1 MSGARGNVLESR
13 RVAVVFGRT
22 GAGKTVLAR
31 ALLNEWRR
39 ELGADGL
46 IVDTLGE
53 HADVPRVEL
62 ADVPGWL
69 ALSAG
74 RPSPGL
80 VRVTV
85 ETHDDMTELGRHLAE
100 RPAGRP
106 VVLYVDEASYWAKPA
121 WTSPGLAGVV
131 RYGRH
136 YGVHLLAVARRA
148 AEVSRELTAQAGRL
162 YLFRVVEPRDL
173 QYLSGILPAS
183 VSTILRQLPARHYLE
198 YSPDGTYSIC
208 PPVKISA
215 S

>member
-1 MSGARGNVLESR
+1 MSGARANVLESR

-53 HADVPRVEL
+53 HGDVPRL
-62 ADVPGWL
+62 DLGDVPGWL

-74 RPSPGL
+74 RREPGL

-85 ETHDDMTELGRHLAE
+85 EDDAQFKALADSFKA
-100 RPAGRP
+100 RPPGRP
-106 VVLYVDEASYWAKPA
+106 LALYVDEASYWAKPA
-121 WTSPGLAGVV
+121 WTTPGLADVV

-136 YGVHLLAVARRA
+136 YGVHLLAVARRS

-162 YLFRVVEPRDL
+162 YVFRVVEPRDVA
-173 QYLSGILPAS
+173 YLGGILAPGAL
-183 VSTILRQLPARHYLE
+183 TIIKELPPRHYLE
-198 YSPDGTYSIC
+198 YSPDGTYTTC
-208 PPVKISA
+208 PPVKIT
-215 S
+215 